1 MNIPSP
7 ATKDELKEY
16 AAELRRLRRKEQ
28 IKPAGRRDDALI
40 EECSQSIN
48 YCEQRLAELGAE
60 KTAALSGFRSRAKW
74 IAAAAAALAVLFAA
88 SAVSYAYGR
97 KTLSDDVQWNVRHY
111 YFEDDGKL
119 YTYEEIMR
127 ASVDIPRDEL
137 EHRIFDSE
145 EALRAEFGEGL
156 LLPGSLRAVYF
167 VSAETWGV
175 RGNALIRCEY
185 RVNKKKLILE
195 IDSFDS
201 ESKDVHGETQ
211 LQYDPHAFDTYQS
224 SSLFLGESPQSSFAY
239 FYHGNEQYIMTGAQ
253 GADIIEDIAI
263 KLIASGRNN

>member
-7 ATKDELKEY
+7 ATKYELKEY
-16 AAELRRLRRKEQ
+16 AAELRRLRRRER
-28 IKPAGRRDDALI
+28 IKPAGKRDEALI
-40 EECSQSIN
+40 EECSLSLN
-48 YCEQRLAELGAE
+48 YCEQRLAELGA
-60 KTAALSGFRSRAKW
+60 ANASPVSGIRGPVRW

-88 SAVSYAYGR
+88 SAISFAYGR
-97 KTLSDDVQWNVRHY
+97 KTLSDAVQWNVRHY
-111 YFEDDGKL
+111 YFEDDGKM

-137 EHRIFDSE
+137 EKRSFDSE

-167 VSAETWGV
+167 VSAEAWGE

-195 IDSFDS
+195 IDSFDR
-201 ESKDVHGETQ
+201 EGEDVFGETHIV
-211 LQYDPHAFDTYQS
+211 YDPNTVITYRNS
-224 SSLFLGESPQSSFAY
+224 RLFLGESPQSSFAY
-239 FYHGNEQYIMTGAQ
+239 FDHGNEQYIMTGTQ

-263 KLIASGRNN
+263 KLLSSGRRN